1 MTKYAIIKNG
11 IVTNLIVAEES
22 FAQSIGAIPVS
33 DEVSTGDSWDGV
45 VFTKPLQPPF
55 DRIAAGR
62 LIDKAVIAVYEKPTV
77 LGDEYKLRE
86 SEAAAYKAAGY
97 TGTVP
102 DLISGFATPA
112 MMSPQAATDLIL
124 SQAAQLRG
132 ALKQLGNLRMQ
143 KYAVTAAA
151 TDELAKATFDSTMSS
166 ITAIA
171 AALT

>member
-1 MTKYAIIKNG
+1 MNKYAIIENN
-11 IVTNLIVAEES
+11 IVSNIMVAEQS
-22 FAQSIGAIPVS
+22 FAQALGAILV
-33 DEVSTGDSWDGV
+33 DESVNIGDSWDGFT
-45 VFTKPLQPPF
+45 FTKPLPPPF
-55 DRIAAGR
+55 DRVAAGR
-62 LIDKAVIAVYEKPTV
+62 LIDKAVISVYEKPTV

-86 SEAAAYKAAGY
+86 AEAEAYKASGY

-124 SQAAQLRG
+124 YQAAQLRG

-151 TDELAKATFDSTMSS
+151 TDELAQATFDSTMSS
-166 ITAIA
+166 ISAIA
-171 AALT
+171 TALS